1 MATRYHLQNNSDFG
15 GGAGRPWK
23 RTSGLATERGCP
35 PSGLAR
41 ERGTEPC
48 ETHWKVDRT
57 EPCEPNRIK
66 QAQLEDIDIE
76 CNCVGFLG
84 VTYSASLWAT
94 VGVRDFFTTI
104 YSPFGVEWRWGIRPG
119 SDSLMISRA
128 SKCGSWDVRKSN
140 EWVHF
145 RDMGFRFY
153 RQPPSKVH
161 HGASSFSSSPVQRII
176 SDRCPS
182 QSDLGIAQAQHFS
195 LFRPPGIDAM
205 YFFNGRLELKWLLF
219 GARCGP

>member
-41 ERGTEPC
+41 ERGTELC
-48 ETHWKVDRT
+48 ETNWKVDRT

-94 VGVRDFFTTI
+94 VGVRDLQPSIVHLEWSDGGESVRVRTHWWFLEQVN
-104 YSPFGVEWRWGIRPG
+104 VEVEMLESQMSESIFETWVF
-119 SDSLMISRA
+119 DSTA
-128 SKCGSWDVRKSN
+128 SLLRRCIMV
-140 EWVHF
+140 
-145 RDMGFRFY
+145 
-153 RQPPSKVH
+153 PP
-161 HGASSFSSSPVQRII
+161 P
-176 SDRCPS
+176 
-182 QSDLGIAQAQHFS
+182 LAQAPCNV
-195 LFRPPGIDAM
+195 LFPTVVRHKVIW
-205 YFFNGRLELKWLLF
+205 E
-219 GARCGP
+219 